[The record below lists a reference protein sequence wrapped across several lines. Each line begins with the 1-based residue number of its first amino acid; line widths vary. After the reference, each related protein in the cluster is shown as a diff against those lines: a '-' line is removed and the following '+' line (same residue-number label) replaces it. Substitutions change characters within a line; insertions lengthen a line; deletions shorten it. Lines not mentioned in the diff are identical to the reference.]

1 MSKRSIST
9 LWYAAAALAAI
20 AALAA
25 PPAHAQTCTVP
36 GSHTTIQE
44 AIDDPACAT
53 VALATQTYP
62 ESIVIRR
69 SLTLAGP
76 GGGGAI
82 VQGLVLMS
90 GPTTVVTLQDLR
102 VENGCV
108 PDALRTT
115 GGARL
120 AGENLQVER
129 ADGLP
134 CPATADAIFTDGF
147 ESGNTDAWSSTTPP

>member
-9 LWYAAAALAAI
+9 FRLATVALAVI

-36 GSHTTIQE
+36 GSHATIQE

-69 SLTLAGP
+69 SLILAGP
-76 GGGGAI
+76 GSGGAVI
-82 VQGLVLMS
+82 QGLVLMS

-115 GGARL
+115 GGAEL
-120 AGENLQVER
+120 AGDHLEVVR
-129 ADGLP
+129 SATLP
-134 CPATADAIFTDGF
+134 CPVTADSIFTDGF
-147 ESGNTDAWSSTTPP
+147 ETGNTDAWSSTSP

>member
-9 LWYAAAALAAI
+9 LWCAAAALAAI

-69 SLTLAGP
+69 SLTLAGV
-76 GGGGAI
+76 A
-82 VQGLVLMS
+82 
-90 GPTTVVTLQDLR
+90 
-102 VENGCV
+102 
-108 PDALRTT
+108 
-115 GGARL
+115 AR
-120 AGENLQVER
+120 
-129 ADGLP
+129 
-134 CPATADAIFTDGF
+134 
-147 ESGNTDAWSSTTPP
+147 